1 MSMPAGLEHLASKK
15 AQCAQ
20 IEYQHINRN
29 LSMSAFHTVRIW
41 DLPTRLFHWALFV
54 CVVGLII
61 TGNVG
66 GSWMTWHFRLGYC
79 VMTLLLFRCVWGLI
93 GGRWSRFASF
103 IYSPWILFEYLRG
116 NGKPEHSAGH
126 NPLGA
131 FSVFALLTFLTL
143 QVGTGLI
150 SDDEITNQGPLA
162 RFVSNARVSLA
173 TWWHKDVGKWVIAA
187 LIVLH
192 IAAILF
198 YLYKK
203 KENLIKPML
212 HGDKEM
218 PQPVQPS
225 KDDVASRFVALVVLA
240 LCGGFVYW
248 VQSLGAPAF

>member
-1 MSMPAGLEHLASKK
+1 MTPH
-15 AQCAQ
+15 
-20 IEYQHINRN
+20 
-29 LSMSAFHTVRIW
+29 HTVRIW

-61 TGNVG
+61 TGNIG
-66 GSWMTWHFRLGYC
+66 GNLMTWHFRLGYC
-79 VMTLLLFRCVWGLI
+79 VMTLLLFRIVWGLI
-93 GGRWSRFASF
+93 GGKWSRFASF
-103 IYSPWILFEYLRG
+103 IYAPSTVIAYLRG
-116 NGKPEHSAGH
+116 QGKPEHSAGH

-131 FSVFALLTFLTL
+131 GSVFALLAFLAA

-162 RFVSNARVSLA
+162 RFVSNASVSLA
-173 TWWHKDVGKWVIAA
+173 NWWHKDVGKWVIAA

-198 YLYKK
+198 YLHKK

-212 HGDKEM
+212 HGDKQM
-218 PQPVQPS
+218 LAPVEPS
-225 KDDVASRFVALVVLA
+225 KDTAASRVVALVVLA